1 MWYSGKNGGKALLEG
16 GRGEIDR
23 MLSLG
28 KRGVGWWDIGK
39 RDELETTYFSHLEY
53 PLVTLK
59 LVMNEGT

>member
-1 MWYSGKNGGKALLEG
+1 MWDSCKNGGKALLEG

-39 RDELETTYFSHLEY
+39 RD
-53 PLVTLK
+53 
-59 LVMNEGT
+59 G